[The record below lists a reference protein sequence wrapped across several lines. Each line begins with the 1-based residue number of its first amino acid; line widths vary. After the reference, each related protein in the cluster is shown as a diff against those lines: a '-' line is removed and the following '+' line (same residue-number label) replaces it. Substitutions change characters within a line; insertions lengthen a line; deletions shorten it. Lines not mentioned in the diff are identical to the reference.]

1 MMDKLKQYVAERSVG
16 YWVTLG
22 VAILMLVLVI
32 VYPTNFYWSQYYD
45 GRTLVFL
52 IIGLVLGVLLLVG
65 GIFFK
70 PLEAWA
76 PAALGAG
83 LFVGTLYF
91 FVGSWLMIQDA
102 VGGYE
107 DRGFIDGFWPF
118 VIIAIIAIIAT
129 IVDIIFLK
137 QRKTAEV

>member
-1 MMDKLKQYVAERSVG
+1 MLDKLKKYAAERSVG
-16 YWVTLG
+16 YWFTLA
-22 VAILMLVLVI
+22 VAVAMLVLII
-32 VYPTNFYWSQYYD
+32 VYPVNFYWSQYYEPK
-45 GRTLVFL
+45 TLVFL
-52 IIGLVLGVLLLVG
+52 IVGLVLGVALLVG
-65 GIFFK
+65 GVFWK

-83 LFVGTLYF
+83 VFVSTLFF

-118 VIIAIIAIIAT
+118 VVLAILAIVAS
-129 IVDIIFLK
+129 IVNIVFLK
-137 QRKTAEV
+137 QRKSDA

>member
-1 MMDKLKQYVAERSVG
+1 MLDKLKQYIAERSVG

-22 VAILMLVLVI
+22 VAVLMLILVI
-32 VYPTNFYWSQYYD
+32 VYPTNFFWSQYYE
-45 GRTLVFL
+45 GKTLVFL
-52 IIGLVLGVLLLVG
+52 ILGLVLGILLLVG

-76 PAALGAG
+76 PAAMGAG
-83 LFVGTLYF
+83 VFAATLFF

-107 DRGFIDGFWPF
+107 DRGFIPGFWPF
-118 VIIAIIAIIAT
+118 VVLAIIAIVAS
-129 IVDIIFLK
+129 IVNIIFLN
-137 QRKTAEV
+137 QRKTVEE